1 MPSNLWVTA
10 VEVKRKVT
18 EGKRLNILGSKQLL
32 QKLPIVLTQVK
43 ANNASENLRN
53 EFRKII
59 YFLYWAKETI
69 KKLYNGLLSFIK
81 L

>member
-1 MPSNLWVTA
+1 MTA

-59 YFLYWAKETI
+59 YFLYRAKETI
-69 KKLYNGLLSFIK
+69 KILCNGLLSFIK

>member
-1 MPSNLWVTA
+1 MTA

-59 YFLYWAKETI
+59 YFLYQAKETI
-69 KKLYNGLLSFIK
+69 KKLCNGLLSFIK

>member
-59 YFLYWAKETI
+59 YFLHWAKETI

>member
-1 MPSNLWVTA
+1 MTA

-18 EGKRLNILGSKQLL
+18 KGKRLNILGSKQLL

-59 YFLYWAKETI
+59 YFLHRAKETI
-69 KKLYNGLLSFIK
+69 KKLCNGLLSFIK

>member
-59 YFLYWAKETI
+59 YFLY
-69 KKLYNGLLSFIK
+69 
-81 L
+81 

>member
-43 ANNASENLRN
+43 GNNASENLRN

-59 YFLYWAKETI
+59 YFLYRAKETI

>member
-1 MPSNLWVTA
+1 MTA

-18 EGKRLNILGSKQLL
+18 EGKRVNILGSKQLL

-43 ANNASENLRN
+43 ANNASENLLN
-53 EFRKII
+53 KFRKII
-59 YFLYWAKETI
+59 YFLYRAKETI
-69 KKLYNGLLSFIK
+69 KKVYNDLLSFLK

>member
-43 ANNASENLRN
+43 GNNASENLRN

-59 YFLYWAKETI
+59 YFLYRAKETI
-69 KKLYNGLLSFIK
+69 KKLCNGLLSFIK